1 MIDIE
6 NRVFTMVYN
15 AIMDSPYSNAYVDSE
30 IANVPPRFPAVYVIQ
45 TDSFEPRNARSSSRV
60 ELFNHVTFDIEVYSN
75 KASGKKSEAKAI
87 MKIIDDV
94 MRFDGFRRTD
104 LNFVDLTETTNN
116 TVVARL
122 LSRYTAE
129 VDSTGRIYSA

>member
-15 AIMDSPYSNAYVDSE
+15 AIMASAYSDAYVDSE

-45 TDSFEPRNARSSSRV
+45 TDSYEPRRARSSSRE
-60 ELFNHVTFDIEVYSN
+60 ELFNHITFDIEVYSN

-87 MKIIDDV
+87 MKIVDDV
-94 MRFDGFRRTD
+94 MRLDGFRRTD
-104 LNFVDLTETTNN
+104 LNFVDLTVKTNN

>member
-1 MIDIE
+1 
-6 NRVFTMVYN
+6 MVYN
-15 AIMDSPYSNAYVDSE
+15 AIMDSPYSNAYVDAE

-45 TDSFEPRNARSSSRV
+45 TDSFEPRNARSSSRQ
-60 ELFNHVTFDIEVYSN
+60 ELFNHITFDIEVYSN

-94 MRFDGFRRTD
+94 MRLDGFRRTD

>member
-15 AIMDSPYSNAYVDSE
+15 AIMGSAYSDAYVDSE

-45 TDSFEPRNARSSSRV
+45 TDSYEPRNARSSSRE
-60 ELFNHVTFDIEVYSN
+60 ELFNHITFDIEVYSN

-87 MKIIDDV
+87 MKIVDDV
-94 MRFDGFRRTD
+94 MRLDGFRRTD
-104 LNFVDLTETTNN
+104 LSFVDLTVKTNN